1 MLSGSIIDSAR
12 IEKAIPSNRLHPH
25 SHLSQRC
32 WLHREDTCDMDTSEI
47 ETTLQCR
54 SNPLLFTLFLLL
66 VGSSSRGDMLS
77 CLVLVSEI
85 CGSRSGVFGS
95 GRLPVCI
102 INWVAFFHDPL
113 SIHPGEI
120 RLETVWEP
128 LVNLF
133 PAGAPPAARQFQ
145 ASLLFSLPLPN
156 WTGSCM
162 FFNSN
167 RILGWLAQYE
177 QHLSFSYGS
186 AFLFVC
192 ESYSRIWNIDKRLL
206 FWQTFFFLHLLL
218 ESIRPSLSPLI
229 PCKNPQ
235 HKEHSIPSSLS
246 HFIDF
251 VALFTR
257 MLTKKILKLFSR
269 DRRGTVKCVNC
280 PFVSH
285 SVDDMLCLP

>member
-1 MLSGSIIDSAR
+1 MVQSSTAHALRKRSLQIGCIHTRIYHQDVDC
-12 IEKAIPSNRLHPH
+12 IEKTHVIWIPVRLRPPYNV
-25 SHLSQRC
+25 
-32 WLHREDTCDMDTSEI
+32 EA
-47 ETTLQCR
+47 
-54 SNPLLFTLFLLL
+54 TLFCLLSLLL

-77 CLVLVSEI
+77 CSVLVSEI

-177 QHLSFSYGS
+177 QHLSFSYDS

-192 ESYSRIWNIDKRLL
+192 KSYSRIWNIDKRLL
-206 FWQTFFFLHLLL
+206 FWQTFFFSASSVRIHQTL
-218 ESIRPSLSPLI
+218 P
-229 PCKNPQ
+229 
-235 HKEHSIPSSLS
+235 PSS
-246 HFIDF
+246 HP
-251 VALFTR
+251 
-257 MLTKKILKLFSR
+257 M
-269 DRRGTVKCVNC
+269 
-280 PFVSH
+280 
-285 SVDDMLCLP
+285 